1 MAKELGLSLL
11 DIAPLHERVR
21 IGEGQ
26 ELGVH
31 GLSVD
36 VIVRLFQR
44 FPDVRGW
51 MSGTGVKMQ
60 NLLTVGPEVVA
71 AVIAYATTRRDQQD
85 RLEEAE
91 VEAAELP
98 VEIQLEILEAVGR
111 LTFRNGFAPFASK
124 VVALMNGVAAGNQ
137 SGNPTAMTSPRA
149 SKPSSPPATTMPV
162 SGT

>member
-1 MAKELGLSLL
+1 MSREIGLSLL

-21 IGEGQ
+21 IGEDQ
-26 ELGVH
+26 ELTIH

-51 MSGTGVKMQ
+51 MSGTGVKAES
-60 NLLTVGPEVVA
+60 LLTVGPEVVA
-71 AVIAYATTRRDQQD
+71 AVIAYAATTRDQQD

-91 VEAAELP
+91 AAAADLP

-111 LTFRNGFAPFASK
+111 LTFRSGFAPFASK
-124 VVALMNGVAAGNQ
+124 VVAIMNGITAASPSSKATGM
-137 SGNPTAMTSPRA
+137 SLPRA
-149 SKPSSPPATTMPV
+149 SKTSSPPVTTPKE
-162 SGT
+162 SG